1 MFRTFI
7 QVTAL
12 SVVLLSSYFLIRG
25 TITLSAQ
32 DLAEL
37 SQPRWDYHLGVVK
50 NLVRQRS
57 DTKVG
62 FSLLLLSFF
71 LQLINMLWP
80 MRWVDFDVNK
90 RGVFLA
96 IIVSILI
103 FFVANNTS
111 HFMSKVSYKKVES
124 ILKSD

>member
-7 QVTAL
+7 QVTTL
-12 SVVLLSSYFLIRG
+12 LVVLLSSYFLIRG

-37 SQPRWDYHLGVVK
+37 SKPKWGYHLGVAK
-50 NLVRQRS
+50 NLVHQRS
-57 DTKVG
+57 DTKIG

-80 MRWVDFDVNK
+80 MKIGDFAVNK
-90 RGVFLA
+90 KGVFLA
-96 IIVSILI
+96 IIASILV
-103 FFVANNTS
+103 FFMILSTS

>member
-7 QVTAL
+7 QVTTL
-12 SVVLLSSYFLIRG
+12 LVVLLSSYFLIRG

-37 SQPRWDYHLGVVK
+37 SKPKWGYHLGVAK
-50 NLVRQRS
+50 NLVHQRS
-57 DTKVG
+57 DTKIG

-80 MRWVDFDVNK
+80 MKIGDFAVNK
-90 RGVFLA
+90 KGVFLA
-96 IIVSILI
+96 
-103 FFVANNTS
+103 FFIANSTS